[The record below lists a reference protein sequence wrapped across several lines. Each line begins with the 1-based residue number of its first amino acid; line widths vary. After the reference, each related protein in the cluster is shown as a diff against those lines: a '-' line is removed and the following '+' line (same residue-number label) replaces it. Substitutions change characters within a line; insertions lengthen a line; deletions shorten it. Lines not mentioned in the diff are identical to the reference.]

1 MWIFLSFALV
11 ILESLCYIIVKPLN
25 TGEDKMSTIFQ
36 ERLLEAMQ
44 IKGMTQKDLAMRI
57 GVTEAAV
64 SKYLHTDRKPH
75 IDVISDM
82 ANVLQTTTDFLLG
95 RVDAQDEFNLHGVKN
110 LLARNAQKMTDEDRK
125 NIDNTVKYHCEAGV
139 DFEPG
144 TKQQDRKSVV

>member
-1 MWIFLSFALV
+1 
-11 ILESLCYIIVKPLN
+11 
-25 TGEDKMSTIFQ
+25 MSTIFQ
-36 ERLLEAMQ
+36 KRLLEAMQ

-110 LLARNAQKMTDEDRK
+110 LLARNAQKMTDEDK
-125 NIDNTVKYHCEAGV
+125 LSLIKILMGDK
-139 DFEPG
+139 
-144 TKQQDRKSVV
+144 

>member
-1 MWIFLSFALV
+1 
-11 ILESLCYIIVKPLN
+11 
-25 TGEDKMSTIFQ
+25 MSTIFQ

-44 IKGMTQKDLAMRI
+44 VKGMTQKELAMRI

-95 RVDAQDEFNLHGVKN
+95 RADAQDELNLHGIKN
-110 LLARNAQKMTDEDRK
+110 LLARNAQRMTSEDK
-125 NIDNTVKYHCEAGV
+125 LALIKILTGDK
-139 DFEPG
+139 
-144 TKQQDRKSVV
+144 

>member
-1 MWIFLSFALV
+1 
-11 ILESLCYIIVKPLN
+11 
-25 TGEDKMSTIFQ
+25 MSTIFQ

-44 IKGMTQKDLAMRI
+44 TKGMTQKDLAMRI

-95 RVDAQDEFNLHGVKN
+95 RVDAQDEFNLHRVKN
-110 LLARNAQKMTDEDRK
+110 LLARNAQKMTDEDK
-125 NIDNTVKYHCEAGV
+125 LALIKILMGDK
-139 DFEPG
+139 
-144 TKQQDRKSVV
+144 